1 MKLLVKVTEGSQVTD
16 IVTDS
21 EDAVTTALVQEAEKQ
36 PIAKD
41 VTCNPD
47 MISAAEALYAVTSE
61 DVAAQEEAAAAEE
74 AAEA

>member
-16 IVTDS
+16 IITDS
-21 EDAVTTALVQEAEKQ
+21 EDVTTALVQEAEKQ

-41 VTCNPD
+41 VICNPD

>member
-21 EDAVTTALVQEAEKQ
+21 EDVTTALVQEAEKQ